1 MKIYMKNVLKIT
13 VLVVLIVFMACNREK
28 AAKDEAAKISNEL
41 GALKIDIPTE
51 LKGNTEAVEFIKVS
65 EAALNEYS
73 QFVDKVY
80 RECSSIIGKSEEEL
94 TMSERIKLI
103 KVAGE
108 MAIGMAK
115 YAEHYAQISEK
126 TLMFDET
133 MTEAELTAWATVTE
147 AFATR
152 MKQIDEKYSKLNMNS
167 EISE

>member
-1 MKIYMKNVLKIT
+1 MKNVLKIT
-13 VLVVLIVFMACNREK
+13 VLVALIVFMACNRDK
-28 AAKDEAAKISNEL
+28 AAKDEAAKADNEL
-41 GALKIDIPTE
+41 GALKIEIPTE

-80 RECSSIIGKSEEEL
+80 SECGSIIGKSEEEL
-94 TMSERIKLI
+94 TMSERIKVM

-108 MAIGMAK
+108 LAVGMGK
-115 YAEHYAQISEK
+115 YSVQYAEISEK
-126 TLMFDET
+126 TLMFNET

-167 EISE
+167 EVSE

>member
-1 MKIYMKNVLKIT
+1 MKNVLKIT
-13 VLVVLIVFMACNREK
+13 VLVALIVFMACNREK

>member
-1 MKIYMKNVLKIT
+1 MKNVLKIT
-13 VLVVLIVFMACNREK
+13 VLVALIVFMACNRDK
-28 AAKDEAAKISNEL
+28 AAKDEATNADNGL
-41 GALKIDIPTE
+41 GALKIEIPTE

-80 RECSSIIGKSEEEL
+80 SECGSIIGKSEEEL
-94 TMSERIKLI
+94 TMSERIKVM

-108 MAIGMAK
+108 LAVGMAK
-115 YAEHYAQISEK
+115 YSVHYAEISEK
-126 TLMFDET
+126 TLMFNET

-167 EISE
+167 EVSE